1 MILSLDTPTP
11 QPRQRTIQTAIGAG
25 DVRAMFE
32 RWHYPEET
40 REIILG
46 EGLLPTG
53 LLARLHLT
61 YPLHSGLMETAPF
74 LFSNRSTY
82 EGLSGFREVAGILR
96 GHGINL
102 DHMTERELFVEVYR
116 FKATGHALNAIN
128 WSEDA
133 YRTDSMYQLIFP
145 QPGMMRPEIV
155 ARYAGASDPGE
166 RTRIADSYKEQ
177 TNPHDGHQLLNKP
190 WIERADGGIDVLEG
204 SQHKYPQ
211 CQLVFDKT
219 TQSCYAFCTYC
230 FRHAQL
236 RRDDDMF
243 IQDDIA
249 QIHDY
254 LRLHPEV
261 TDLLITGGDAGY
273 LPADRLRQYAT
284 PIIEDPALLHVRTI
298 RIASRALTYEPEMIL
313 TKKYEKTLEVFDML
327 HKNGVQVS
335 WMAHF
340 STPREVLNPST
351 IAAIKRLQ
359 AHGVVVRSQS
369 PIMNHISLF
378 QDEHGKTDIQKSA
391 QNWIDLANILATL
404 LVRFHSMY
412 CARPTGEHHYFAAP
426 LADIE
431 KVSNLVFRSLSSLNR
446 PSRYITMT
454 TSAGKISLLG
464 EATVAGR
471 KALALKFNEARDMAW
486 MDKVFL
492 AVYDETE
499 TRVDKLVPLDGG
511 DFFFENQLKEIEN
524 ALHLTLE
531 GRPMPAPRAHDCGCL
546 SGTPCTCG
554 DSCTCGPACSC
565 SGAHV
570 ASGCCGGNHP
580 R

>member
-1 MILSLDTPTP
+1 MITTPESLRLSVKAGSIPATVTPE
-11 QPRQRTIQTAIGAG
+11 
-25 DVRAMFE
+25 DVTHLMDRNG
-32 RWHYPEET
+32 YSPET
-40 REIILG
+40 REII
-46 EGLLPTG
+46 ERERLLPTG
-53 LLARLHLT
+53 LLSRLHSA
-61 YPLHSGLMETAPF
+61 YPQHSALGEMDRF
-74 LFSNRSTY
+74 LFPVGTYY
-82 EGLSGFREVAGILR
+82 EGLDGFRRVVAILEKN
-96 GHGINL
+96 GVHLSNMI
-102 DHMTERELFVEVYR
+102 ERELFLEVYR
-116 FKATGHALNAIN
+116 FKATSHALNAIN
-128 WSEDA
+128 WTHYE
-133 YRTDSMYQLIFP
+133 TDSMYQLVFP
-145 QPGMMRPEIV
+145 QPGMMHKEILQKYT
-155 ARYAGASDPGE
+155 ATTDPIE
-166 RTRIADSYKEQ
+166 RTRIADEYKEL

-219 TQSCYAFCTYC
+219 TQACYAFCTYC

-243 IQDDIA
+243 IQEDIA

-273 LPADRLRQYAT
+273 LPYERLKQYVL

-313 TKKYEKTLEVFDML
+313 TAKYEKMLSLFDLM
-327 HKNGVQVS
+327 HDNGVQLS

-351 IAAIKRLQ
+351 IAAIRRLQ

-378 QDEHGKTDIQKSA
+378 QDKSGKTDIEKSA
-391 QNWIDLANILATL
+391 QNWIDLANILATM

-431 KVSNLVFRSLSSLNR
+431 KVANLVYRSLSSLNR
-446 PSRYITMT
+446 PSRYISMT
-454 TSAGKISLLG
+454 TSAGKISILG
-464 EATVAGR
+464 EATVGGR

-492 AVYDETE
+492 AVYDEQE

-511 DFFFENQLKEIEN
+511 EFFFEGDLKTIEH
-524 ALHLTLE
+524 ALQVTLE
-531 GRPMPAPRAHDCGCL
+531 GRPLEKAHG
-546 SGTPCTCG
+546 
-554 DSCTCGPACSC
+554 
-565 SGAHV
+565 
-570 ASGCCGGNHP
+570 
-580 R
+580 